1 MNPYVGSR
9 RRQERPSGRATPSLR
24 DAPGDAPIQI
34 DAVPKLIV
42 APQSVTT
49 RRSGLAQALRQMEA
63 QGVKGPAIADHMFGY
78 MAGLQRIYD
87 TASDE
92 TLIDLSRR
100 YPGFHH
106 YASLMEALSEKNQA
120 MMEAGTHPHGDL
132 PVLPEPI
139 KLSLEKLLASAAEL
153 ERGYQSA
160 VDSGRFAD
168 HINELTGLKHRWA
181 GNLQSVVRLFQSS
194 DVPLRSQAL
203 VQQVLK
209 TMAERINRLGQG

>member
-1 MNPYVGSR
+1 MQEI
-9 RRQERPSGRATPSLR
+9 RQVAAAIDLR
-24 DAPGDAPIQI
+24 
-34 DAVPKLIV
+34 V
-42 APQSVTT
+42 
-49 RRSGLAQALRQMEA
+49 RQLEA
-63 QGVKGPAIADHMFGY
+63 QGIKGPAIADHMFGC

-181 GNLQSVVRLFQSS
+181 DDLQSVVRLFQSS

>member
-1 MNPYVGSR
+1 
-9 RRQERPSGRATPSLR
+9 ERPSGRATPSLR